1 MSFLNADLFSDPT
14 VVDSPSKA
22 STTHNATPFTGS
34 ALHQQRR
41 FSYSD
46 VTQTSSFF
54 DNDYA
59 GDEMETTVAAEE
71 IQRHWRG
78 KKERL
83 RHAQALHQQHEQEF
97 VQHQEYAAAHTEEGF
112 AMLEQTQRKQAEM
125 DQAILN
131 RSKQRNQQRQ
141 TNAAKPAA
149 YHQSNELTLSN
160 DQIELL
166 LSRFRT
172 CLAVLCAKTKQTPFD
187 LFDIN
192 RDGMIT
198 RGEFRRAVID
208 FDFALNETE
217 MNHLIH
223 FLDANNNGTIDMTE
237 WVSQGLN
244 LNRGDRSSAVGKEGL
259 LSAADQRALNQHHT
273 NTASEKATVAIQR
286 VYRGNLG
293 RLRSVE
299 RMHEQ
304 YQEQQTILQQQREAM
319 MHDWENSQR
328 TGSGGTGHGGAG
340 HGGTGSVVHTKKA
353 SFQSPESNPIVSP
366 FHEAFGLGK
375 IVAGTG
381 LPATKHHKSIGVTVS
396 PTAISNT
403 NNHPNR
409 NNNTG
414 IIIENVEMRST
425 NKMDLQHREDPEIKD
440 DAIRRP
446 VKPVRPVG
454 LSPSAHNRSN
464 GTSRAAKVNTA
475 ARNMVEDVMK
485 QSLISIATPLK

>member
-1 MSFLNADLFSDPT
+1 MSFLNADLFSHPT
-14 VVDSPSKA
+14 VLDSPSKE
-22 STTHNATPFTGS
+22 STQNATPPTGI

-41 FSYSD
+41 FSYSE
-46 VTQTSSFF
+46 VTHTSSYF
-54 DNDYA
+54 DSDYV
-59 GDEMETTVAAEE
+59 GDDMETTVAAEE

-78 KKERL
+78 KSERL

-97 VQHQEYAAAHTEEGF
+97 VQHQEYAAAHTVEGF
-112 AMLEQTQRKQAEM
+112 AVLEQTQRKQAEM

-160 DQIELL
+160 EKIEVI
-166 LSRFRT
+166 LSRFRK

-192 RDGMIT
+192 RDGIIT

-217 MNHLIH
+217 MNHLVH

-244 LNRGDRSSAVGKEGL
+244 LNRGDRSSSVGKEGL
-259 LSAADQRALNQHHT
+259 LSAAEQRALNQHHT
-273 NTASEKATVAIQR
+273 NAASEKATVAIQR

-319 MHDWENSQR
+319 MNDWENSQR
-328 TGSGGTGHGGAG
+328 TGSGGTGS
-340 HGGTGSVVHTKKA
+340 GGTGSGGTGSGGTGHTKKA

-375 IVAGTG
+375 IVEGTG
-381 LPATKHHKSIGVTVS
+381 VGVTVS
-396 PTAISNT
+396 PTAISNSS
-403 NNHPNR
+403 

-414 IIIENVEMRST
+414 VIMGKVDMRST
-425 NKMDLQHREDPEIKD
+425 NKMDLQHREEESKD
-440 DAIRRP
+440 GAIRQP
-446 VKPVRPVG
+446 TRPVG
-454 LSPSAHNRSN
+454 LSPSTHNRSN

-475 ARNMVEDVMK
+475 ARNVVEDVMK